1 MCVVLFMLLLNLM
14 RREKDKGRGG
24 GRWAKIVNAF
34 PQAWI
39 EKHPKTE
46 ERERERERENT
57 HTGTLLSTWWVQ

>member
-1 MCVVLFMLLLNLM
+1 M
-14 RREKDKGRGG
+14 RRDRVKDKGRGG

-46 ERERERERENT
+46 KERKEKRERENT
-57 HTGTLLSTWWVQ
+57 HTHTHTPKIN